1 MAVEYKTTEEFHKN
15 VWDNAVA
22 ILKAGSRT
30 QGTSSENSD
39 TDTKSI
45 HFDPMWMDFPE
56 KTQDKASLVGNDHVS
71 YGLDRFRE
79 LLSKGNWDAVEMIH
93 VLLAGGVY
101 RNPISDWSDIIKFD
115 DIVKLDNPTD
125 RSAILNKVE
134 YYDRNRK
141 RGHVAHLPYF
151 VNSMKR
157 NPSIYIWWIFI
168 HPEKFIS
175 IDTFNNTK
183 GFIYYNSKTKQW
195 DGEVVKSDMD
205 LKTGE
210 VKNSKHVQHAFRV
223 YNTCIQCIEES
234 EKAGSI
240 IPLRINREGIDA
252 DWLKKLKY
260 NNEYSASELL
270 EMLIEKKNK
279 LEELI
284 AKTTVIPKHIPAE
297 VIAKFNESCKLV
309 KRNAYFNMYSRNTSY
324 VNDLGYDDEL
334 EPEHIWGENELFNFN
349 ESVDVKY

>member
-1 MAVEYKTTEEFHKN
+1 MTVEYKTTAEFHKN
-15 VWDNAVA
+15 VWGNAVA
-22 ILKAGSRT
+22 ILEAGSRT
-30 QGTSSENSD
+30 QGTSREDSD

-45 HFDPMWMDFPE
+45 HFNPEWMDYPE
-56 KTQDKASLVGNDHVS
+56 LTQDKASLAGNDHVS

-101 RNPISDWSDIIKFD
+101 RNPITDPTDIIKFD

-134 YYDRNRK
+134 YYDNNRK
-141 RGHVAHLPYF
+141 RGQVAHLPYF
-151 VNSMKR
+151 VNEMKR
-157 NPSIYIWWIFI
+157 TPSIYLWWIFV

-175 IDTFNNTK
+175 KDTFNNTK
-183 GFIYYNSKTKQW
+183 GFISYNSKTKQW
-195 DGEVVKSDMD
+195 VGEVVKSDMD

-210 VKNSKHVQHAFRV
+210 VKNPKHVQHAFRV

-252 DWLKKLKY
+252 NWLKEIKY
-260 NNEYSASELL
+260 NNKYSANELL

-279 LEELI
+279 LEELS

-297 VIAKFNESCKLV
+297 VITKLNESCKLI
-309 KRNAYFNMYSRNTSY
+309 KRNAYFNKYSYNTSF

-334 EPEHIWGENELFNFN
+334 EPEHIWGEKELFNFN